1 MIENIDDKKSMDF
14 NNLQNKKSA
23 LTVHFEE
30 GHKVKEPRDQKLTQS
45 VTNQLGPWLA
55 RSLAKPQLPGL
66 FISPTLVGLLERLSE
81 NIHIKFLDTELLKPE
96 TYSFVFI

>member
-1 MIENIDDKKSMDF
+1 MDF

-45 VTNQLGPWLA
+45 VTNQLGP
-55 RSLAKPQLPGL
+55 
-66 FISPTLVGLLERLSE
+66 
-81 NIHIKFLDTELLKPE
+81 
-96 TYSFVFI
+96 